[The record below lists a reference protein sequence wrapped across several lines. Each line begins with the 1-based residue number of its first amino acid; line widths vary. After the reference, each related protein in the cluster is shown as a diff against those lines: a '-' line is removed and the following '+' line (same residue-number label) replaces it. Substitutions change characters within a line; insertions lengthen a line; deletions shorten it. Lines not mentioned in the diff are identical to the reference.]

1 MAPTFALGRSQI
13 AHRTACVRARLC
25 ATIAAMSGRP
35 TRFEHFRYLGDKRTQ
50 IVYDLDD
57 PATPAEIIDDIVTT
71 GQGATFGPDT
81 IPEARNR
88 NYKAFKPKSR

>member
-1 MAPTFALGRSQI
+1 MPSGVPHVRWSAPWALCHHDR
-13 AHRTACVRARLC
+13 
-25 ATIAAMSGRP
+25 MSGRP

-57 PATPAEIIDDIVTT
+57 PATPADIIDDIVKT
-71 GQGATFGPDT
+71 GQGTTFGPDS

-88 NYKAFKPKSR
+88 NYKVF

>member
-1 MAPTFALGRSQI
+1 MI
-13 AHRTACVRARLC
+13 
-25 ATIAAMSGRP
+25 AMSGRP

-57 PATPAEIIDDIVTT
+57 PATPAEIIDDIVKT